1 LDLAKG
7 DTLLAEGV
15 HAHAVVV
22 VEIAGVEIGVFVGFF
37 FLLEPVTKVT
47 IRTLGKLA
55 IPSLRSLQIRLVA
68 P

>member
-1 LDLAKG
+1 MAQL
-7 DTLLAEGV
+7 
-15 HAHAVVV
+15 
-22 VEIAGVEIGVFVGFF
+22 VERVLGKDEVTGSNPVSSSIKRNRRFRRFL
-37 FLLEPVTKVT
+37 FLLEPATKVT